1 MMDVVDGAPKLIE
14 DTAKNYLYATLQ
26 KVHYTRVRYY
36 NIVYNVGVFLA
47 FVAVVGGILYYL
59 YRTKKTPVQNYNKLL
74 RDQEYVLSK
83 IRYYQEQKQI
93 IDEKASSYSSMIT
106 DLPVIAPKIV
116 M

>member
-1 MMDVVDGAPKLIE
+1 MNEDAPKLIE

-36 NIVYNVGVFLA
+36 NIVYNMGI
-47 FVAVVGGILYYL
+47 FVLFSAIAGGILYYL
-59 YRTKKTPVQNYNKLL
+59 YRNKSTPHENYHKLM

-83 IRYYQEQKQI
+83 IRFYQEQKRT

-106 DLPVIAPKIV
+106 DLPVIAPHVLGI
-116 M
+116 